1 MKSFIKYIFATSVG
15 VVFGSFLSFGLLV
28 LFVFGIVGLS
38 GTAIDKELK
47 SKNQNQDKVLKLSLN
62 YKINEYS
69 ENNFVGVIDPSFSS
83 ALNHGTG
90 LYNINKAIIEASI
103 DEKIKGIYINLSN
116 ITAGW
121 STLKSIRTTLLEFK
135 KSKKFI
141 IAFGDSFNEK
151 TYYLA
156 SVADKIY
163 LHKTG
168 SIEFNGFSVSPLFFK
183 GLLTKLELVPEI
195 FRVGKFKSAIEP
207 FMLDKMSKENSLQN
221 KKLVS
226 DLWLEFSSSIGSSRN
241 ISKETIELTANEMK
255 LEDLLEAKKLGFI
268 NGLKIESDVLAEVYK
283 LANIDMKEN
292 KAPMVSVNGYI
303 GKKSIKTLLKMDKK
317 KIVKT
322 KKKLALIFMSGE
334 IVDGASNGDDSVGS
348 RNIVKALRA
357 AKMDKDI
364 AGIVLRINSPG
375 GSALASDVIWSEVVE
390 VSKVKTV
397 YSSFGD
403 YAASGGYYVAAGSKK
418 IFAHPN
424 TITGSIGVF
433 GILFNS
439 KKFFNNKLGVTF
451 DNVKTHSF
459 ADIGE
464 PNKIMTPIE
473 REIIQKNV
481 VKIYGDFTKVVSTGR
496 KLDINTVDQIAQGR
510 VWSGTAALEIGLVD
524 QLGSLNDTIKA
535 LAADLKLD
543 KPTVEVFPKEK
554 QFNSF
559 INNILSQIRI
569 RYGIEIPFFN
579 KASSE
584 FIKKVKS
591 VSEFKDG
598 TYMLLP
604 YQFNIN

>member
-28 LFVFGIVGLS
+28 LLVLGIVGLS

-47 SKNQNQDKVLKLSLN
+47 SKNQNKDKVLKLSLN

-69 ENNFVGVIDPSFSS
+69 ENNFVGVIDPIFSS
-83 ALNHGTG
+83 AFNHGTG
-90 LYNINKAIIEASI
+90 LYNINKAIIEAST

-116 ITAGW
+116 ISAGW

-141 IAFGDSFNEK
+141 VAFGDSFNEK

-156 SVADKIY
+156 SVSDKIY

-183 GLLTKLELVPEI
+183 GLLAKLELVPEI

-207 FMLDKMSKENSLQN
+207 FIFDKMSKENSLQN

-226 DLWLEFSSSIGSSRN
+226 DLWLEFSSSITSSRN

-255 LEDLLEAKKLGFI
+255 LEDILEAKKLGFI

-283 LANIDMKEN
+283 LANIDIKEN
-292 KAPMVSVNGYI
+292 KTPMVSVNGYI
-303 GKKSIKTLLKMDKK
+303 GKKSIKTILKMDKK
-317 KIVKT
+317 KIIKT

-334 IVDGASNGDDSVGS
+334 IVDGSSNGDDSVGS

-433 GILFNS
+433 GVLFNS

-473 REIIQKNV
+473 REIIQRNV
-481 VKIYGDFTKVVSTGR
+481 VKIYGDFIKVVSTGR

-535 LAADLKLD
+535 LAADLKLEN
-543 KPTVEVFPKEK
+543 PTVEIFPKVK

-559 INNILSQIRI
+559 INNLLSQIRI
-569 RYGIEIPFFN
+569 SYGVEIPFFN

-584 FIKKVKS
+584 FIKNVKS
-591 VSEFKDG
+591 VSKFKDG

-604 YQFNIN
+604 YQLNIN